1 MNKTNDEL
9 IKIIGSPNVDSKAY
23 LLKKFIKD
31 NFENNGVDFLSATK
45 HFASYLGVSS
55 TRVKEWLEKDAIVI
69 DKSVFLMATLSP
81 ETKNQKSKRL
91 SNLYSGAEWDLLADV
106 LNKKYK
112 NNQSRFA
119 REKGLVPQ
127 QVSRWINAKKC
138 ILVESQVYRFQ
149 RVF

>member
-1 MNKTNDEL
+1 MNKANNEL
-9 IKIIGSPNVDSKAY
+9 TKNIGSPNVNSKAF
-23 LLKKFIKD
+23 LLKQFIKD
-31 NFENNGVDFLSATK
+31 NFENNGFDFCTAIK
-45 HFASYLGVSS
+45 HFASYLGVSN

-81 ETKNQKSKRL
+81 ETKNQKTKRL
-91 SNLYSGAEWDLLADV
+91 SNLHSGAEWDFLADI